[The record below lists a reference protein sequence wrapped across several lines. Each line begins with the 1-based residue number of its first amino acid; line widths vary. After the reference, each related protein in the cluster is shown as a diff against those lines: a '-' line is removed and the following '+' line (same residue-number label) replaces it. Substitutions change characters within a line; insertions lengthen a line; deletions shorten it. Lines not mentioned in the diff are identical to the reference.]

1 MSPRI
6 LLRSSWSTTTR
17 CFSTVPPIAC
27 LFDGHPSQK
36 NRRDTCSGSLVAR
49 FKWQVTLA
57 SFFSTSSPSFSS
69 SGNKRESNFSDED
82 ESASSS
88 VLTLN
93 KSKRLMRLIYARVHP
108 DLFTNALHAQVNFHC
123 HYFLYFLH
131 FHESQKLCYD

>member
-6 LLRSSWSTTTR
+6 LLRSSWATTTR
-17 CFSTVPPIAC
+17 CFSTGHPIVC
-27 LFDGHPSQK
+27 LFDRHSSQN
-36 NRRDTCSGSLVAR
+36 NRRDTCSGSLVTR
-49 FKWQVTLA
+49 PKWQVTLA
-57 SFFSTSSPSFSS
+57 SFFSTSAPLFSS

-108 DLFTNALHAQVNFHC
+108 DLFTNALHAQVN
-123 HYFLYFLH
+123 YFTTFSLFSTL
-131 FHESQKLCYD
+131 SQIQKKLCYD